1 MHSGQL
7 PCHGTLERPMAV
19 NVVELRQKMNN
30 PTWKCWEKSSFL
42 GLIWKVWKIKNTPWL
57 HLAKAWNIRKWGA
70 SPPPPPR
77 FLPRCVFS
85 GAQFDVRN
93 CDCSVQADKD
103 GRTPRVVSGCFQ
115 GLEFFSEPIVM
126 AEAAIHSNVV
136 ICQVPYHT
144 CMAYLPTCAIWW
156 IFMVHVG
163 KYTIH
168 GSYGSG
174 VVVHQCLK
182 IGHWI
187 KEQYGHVLASA
198 APAIE
203 HELQPVRGFHFK

>member
-1 MHSGQL
+1 MPRYLRETNGSECCGVTPKNEQSNL
-7 PCHGTLERPMAV
+7 KMLGEIIVFRFDMKSLENKKYAMVTLSKSLKYPQMR
-19 NVVELRQKMNN
+19 
-30 PTWKCWEKSSFL
+30 CKSSPTSTIPTALRFFRCPVRCEKLRLL
-42 GLIWKVWKIKNTPWL
+42 GAGGQGRPDTP
-57 HLAKAWNIRKWGA
+57 
-70 SPPPPPR
+70 
-77 FLPRCVFS
+77 
-85 GAQFDVRN
+85 
-93 CDCSVQADKD
+93 
-103 GRTPRVVSGCFQ
+103 SGCFQ
-115 GLEFFSEPIVM
+115 GLKFFSEPIVM

-182 IGHWI
+182 IGH
-187 KEQYGHVLASA
+187 
-198 APAIE
+198 
-203 HELQPVRGFHFK
+203 